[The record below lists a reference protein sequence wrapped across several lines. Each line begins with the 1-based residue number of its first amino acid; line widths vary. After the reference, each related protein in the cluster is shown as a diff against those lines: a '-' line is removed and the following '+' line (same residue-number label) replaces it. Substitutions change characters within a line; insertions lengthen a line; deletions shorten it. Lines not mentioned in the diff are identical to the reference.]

1 MRKQLDPRIPTLI
14 RNNVALNHRSFFVV
28 VGDKGKDQVV
38 NLHFLLSQSRVQ
50 SRPNVLW
57 CYKKDLGFST
67 HRKKRE
73 QKIKNDIKRGIRE
86 KGQGD
91 PFELF
96 ISLTDIRYC
105 YYKDTPKIL
114 GQTYGMLILQDFEAI
129 TPNLLART
137 IETVEGGGVVILLL
151 KTMSSLRQLYSLGMD
166 VHRNYRSNASD
177 DEPVARFN
185 ERFLLSLGASQDTLL
200 LDDELN
206 VLPLSKGKDI
216 RPLPETSTGAGTGVG
231 STVRKGK
238 ARMQADEELADL
250 KDQVRQTK
258 VVGQVVKHAK
268 TLDQAKAV
276 LTILDILASSSLST
290 TVALT
295 AARGR
300 GKSAALG
307 LCIAAAIAHGYSN
320 IFVTSPSPENLKT
333 LFEFV
338 FKGLDALGYDEV
350 ADWDLQRGTG
360 EWKDV
365 VVRVNVFRGHRQ
377 TIQYIQPQDS
387 QVLGQAEL
395 VVIDEAAAIPLPL
408 VRNLM
413 GPYLVFLSS
422 TINGYEGTG
431 RSLSLKLIQQLRDN
445 ARGVA
450 SEAAAADEM
459 VTGQSTASAN
469 KSDAKSGLNTGR
481 AAGAALAARS
491 LKEVDLKEP
500 IRYSRGDN
508 IESWLHQLL
517 CLDASLTRLSSAA
530 LKAKGCPHPSAC
542 ELYMVNRDALFSY
555 HPASEVFL
563 QRMMALYV
571 ASHYKNSPNDLQL
584 MSDAPG
590 HRLFVLLAPLKGNE
604 GGLPEPLCVVQVAL
618 EGNISRG
625 AVLNSLSRGT
635 REAGDLIPWLVAQQF
650 QDADFAS
657 LSGARVVRIAVHPD
671 YARMGYGARA
681 LQALEAFYSGQL
693 LDVDNVRDDLDDGE
707 TFTAVRDRKISSGT
721 SLLQGDEIR
730 VRDAAQMP
738 ALLQRLSERRP
749 ESLDWLGVSY
759 GLTPQLF
766 KFWKR
771 AGYSPLWVRQIANDL
786 TGEYTTVQLKAL
798 DSSTSTTGSA
808 WLGALAADF
817 RKRFISLLSFK
828 FREFSA
834 ITALTVLEAATQGA
848 RLANQDGDGIDA
860 GSTSSLSKPL
870 TAAELRTL
878 LTPFDMKRL
887 DSYSNN
893 MVEMSVVLDLLP
905 TLASLYFNNRL
916 RAVREDEVAASAVGA
931 VDEEEE
937 LRLSGLQ
944 SSLLLAIG
952 LQRKT
957 PDEIGAELRLPTQQ
971 TMALFV
977 KTVRLLVKS
986 LRKVEKKDIADSMPE
1001 LAGGL
1006 NARAPLRNKVRGNG
1020 NADDRDGDDW
1030 TALKGDLQSE
1040 LKQAGKEFLD
1050 DYARNRNAA
1059 ESVEDDDEEEE
1070 GDEEEDDDEDVDDE
1084 EDEDEA
1090 ADEEDDAVLEA
1101 KRKLIDSMNLSQY
1114 AINGSDVDGTDWAQ
1128 AEAQVAAMVRKKGGQ
1143 DLSDFNTTISVKGTK
1158 RAVEEDN
1165 KVSSA
1170 SKKSSSS
1177 SSSSSSPGKKSAH
1190 GKNGSKPKK
1199 QRRN

>member
-14 RNNVALNHRSFFVV
+14 RNNVALNHRSFFVI

-57 CYKKDLGFST
+57 CYKKDLGFTT

-73 QKIKNDIKRGIRE
+73 QKIKNDIKRGVRE
-86 KGQGD
+86 KGEGD

-96 ISLTDIRYC
+96 VSLTDIRYC

-114 GQTYGMLILQDFEAI
+114 GQTYGMLILQDFEAV
-129 TPNLLART
+129 TPNMLART
-137 IETVEGGGVVILLL
+137 IETVEGGGVVVLLL

-166 VHRNYRSNASD
+166 VHRSYRSNASD
-177 DEPVARFN
+177 DDPVARFN
-185 ERFLLSLGASQDTLL
+185 ERFLLSLGANQDTLL

-216 RPLPETSTGAGTGVG
+216 KPLPETSTGAGTGVG

-238 ARMQADEELADL
+238 ERLEAEEELAEL
-250 KDQVRQTK
+250 KDQVRETK
-258 VVGQVVKHAK
+258 VVGEVVRHAK

-307 LCIAAAIAHGYSN
+307 LCIAAAVAHGYSN

-338 FKGLDALGYDEV
+338 FKGLDALGYEEV

-365 VVRVNVFRGHRQ
+365 VVRVNIFRGHRQ
-377 TIQYIQPQDS
+377 TIQYIQPQDH

-450 SEAAAADEM
+450 DASNNDDSAASSSKATRKEAK
-459 VTGQSTASAN
+459 G
-469 KSDAKSGLNTGR
+469 GLNTGR

-491 LKEVDLKEP
+491 LKEVELKEP
-500 IRYSRGDN
+500 IRYSRGDK

-530 LKAKGCPHPSAC
+530 LKAKGCPHPSSC
-542 ELYMVNRDALFSY
+542 DLYMVNRDALFSY

-707 TFTAVRDRKISSGT
+707 TFAAVRDRKISKDAN
-721 SLLQGDEIR
+721 LLQGDEIR
-730 VRDAAQMP
+730 VRDAARMP

-749 ESLDWLGVSY
+749 EQLDWLGVSY

-766 KFWKR
+766 KFWKKS
-771 AGYSPLWVRQIANDL
+771 GYTPLWVRQIANDL
-786 TGEYTTVQLKAL
+786 TGEYTTVQLKAF
-798 DSSTSTTGSA
+798 DTSTSTTGSA
-808 WLGALAADF
+808 WLGSLAADF
-817 RKRFISLLSFK
+817 RKRFISLLSYK
-828 FREFSA
+828 FREFST
-834 ITALTVLEAATQGA
+834 ITALTVLEAATQGT
-848 RLANQDGDGIDA
+848 RLADA
-860 GSTSSLSKPL
+860 EEVLPSASSISSPL
-870 TAAELRTL
+870 GAAELRTL

-905 TLASLYFNNRL
+905 TLAALYFNNRL
-916 RAVREDEVAASAVGA
+916 RAIREDEAAASAIDA
-931 VDEEEE
+931 HDEEEE

-957 PDEIGAELRLPTQQ
+957 PDEISAELRLPLQQ
-971 TMALFV
+971 AMALFV

-986 LRKVEKKDIADSMPE
+986 LRKVEKKEIAQSMPE
-1001 LAGGL
+1001 LGTGL
-1006 NARAPLRNKVRGNG
+1006 DARAPLRKKANG
-1020 NADDRDGDDW
+1020 SGADDGEDW

-1040 LKQAGKEFLD
+1040 LRDAGRDFLAGHKQGQAHGELDAQDDDDEADEDDEEADEDLD
-1050 DYARNRNAA
+1050 DD
-1059 ESVEDDDEEEE
+1059 EEDDDEE
-1070 GDEEEDDDEDVDDE
+1070 DDE
-1084 EDEDEA
+1084 ELKA
-1090 ADEEDDAVLEA
+1090 A
-1101 KRKLIDSMNLSQY
+1101 KQKLIDSMDLAKY
-1114 AINGSDVDGTDWAQ
+1114 AIKDDGTDGTNWSQ
-1128 AEAQVAAMVRKKGGQ
+1128 AEAEVASMLRKNGGKDLKG
-1143 DLSDFNTTISVKGTK
+1143 FNTTISVKGTK
-1158 RAVEEDN
+1158 RAADESE
-1165 KVSSA
+1165 KAEASPKKGTEKKGKA
-1170 SKKSSSS
+1170 AKSKKQ
-1177 SSSSSSPGKKSAH
+1177 K
-1190 GKNGSKPKK
+1190 
-1199 QRRN
+1199 RR

>member
-1 MRKQLDPRIPTLI
+1 MDPRIPTLI
-14 RNNVALNHRSFFVV
+14 RNNVALNHRSFFVI

-57 CYKKDLGFST
+57 CYKKDLGFTT

-86 KGQGD
+86 KGEGD

-96 ISLTDIRYC
+96 VSLTDIRYC

-114 GQTYGMLILQDFEAI
+114 GQTYGMLILQDFEAV
-129 TPNLLART
+129 TPNMLART
-137 IETVEGGGVVILLL
+137 IETVEGGGTVILLL

-166 VHRNYRSNASD
+166 VHRSYRSNASD
-177 DEPVARFN
+177 DDPVARFN
-185 ERFLLSLGASQDTLL
+185 ERFLLSLGANQDTLL

-216 RPLPETSTGAGTGVG
+216 KPLPETSTGAGTGVG

-238 ARMQADEELADL
+238 ERVEAEEELAEL
-250 KDQVRQTK
+250 KDQVRETK
-258 VVGQVVKHAK
+258 VVGEVVKHAK

-307 LCIAAAIAHGYSN
+307 LCIAAAVAHGYSN

-338 FKGLDALGYDEV
+338 FKGLDALGYEEV

-365 VVRVNVFRGHRQ
+365 VVRVNIFRGHRQ
-377 TIQYIQPQDS
+377 TIQYIQPQDH

-431 RSLSLKLIQQLRDN
+431 RSLSLKLIQQLRDSAKGVVDASN
-445 ARGVA
+445 ADDTDA
-450 SEAAAADEM
+450 SSSK
-459 VTGQSTASAN
+459 STRKDGKGS
-469 KSDAKSGLNTGR
+469 LNTGR

-491 LKEVDLKEP
+491 LKEVELKEP
-500 IRYSRGDN
+500 IRYSRGDK

-530 LKAKGCPHPSAC
+530 LKAKGCPHPSSC
-542 ELYMVNRDALFSY
+542 DLYMVNRDALFSY

-707 TFTAVRDRKISSGT
+707 TFAAVRDKKISKDAN
-721 SLLQGDEIR
+721 LLQGDEIR
-730 VRDAAQMP
+730 VRDAARMP

-749 ESLDWLGVSY
+749 EQLDWLGVSY

-766 KFWKR
+766 KFWKK
-771 AGYSPLWVRQIANDL
+771 AGYTPLWVRQIANDL

-798 DSSTSTTGSA
+798 DTSTSTTGSA
-808 WLGALAADF
+808 WLGSLAADF
-817 RKRFISLLSFK
+817 RKRFISLLSYK
-828 FREFSA
+828 FREFST

-848 RLANQDGDGIDA
+848 RLADA
-860 GSTSSLSKPL
+860 EEEVSSTVSAAPL
-870 TAAELRTL
+870 GAAELRTL

-905 TLASLYFNNRL
+905 ALAALYFNNRL
-916 RAVREDEVAASAVGA
+916 RAVREDEAAASAIDA
-931 VDEEEE
+931 HDEEEE

-957 PDEIGAELRLPTQQ
+957 PDEISAELRLPLQQ
-971 TMALFV
+971 AMALFV

-986 LRKVEKKDIADSMPE
+986 LRKVEKKAIAQSMPE
-1001 LAGGL
+1001 LGSGL
-1006 NARAPLRNKVRGNG
+1006 DARAPLRKKVNG
-1020 NADDRDGDDW
+1020 AGADEGDDW
-1030 TALKGDLQSE
+1030 TALKSDLQSE
-1040 LKQAGKEFLD
+1040 LREAGRDFLATNRQGE
-1050 DYARNRNAA
+1050 ARGKLGA
-1059 ESVEDDDEEEE
+1059 EDDDDDEDDEDDDDLDEDEEEDEEEE
-1070 GDEEEDDDEDVDDE
+1070 EEEDDEDGDDE
-1084 EDEDEA
+1084 E
-1090 ADEEDDAVLEA
+1090 LREA
-1101 KRKLIDSMNLSQY
+1101 KQKLIDSMELSRY
-1114 AINGSDVDGTDWAQ
+1114 AIKDDGVDGADWTQ
-1128 AEAQVAAMVRKKGGQ
+1128 AEAEVANMLRKNGGKDLKG
-1143 DLSDFNTTISVKGTK
+1143 FNTTISVKGTK
-1158 RAVEEDN
+1158 RAAEDGD
-1165 KVSSA
+1165 KAESSA
-1170 SKKSSSS
+1170 KKGSDRKSSS
-1177 SSSSSSPGKKSAH
+1177 GKAAKS
-1190 GKNGSKPKK
+1190 KK
-1199 QRRN
+1199 QKRR

>member
-14 RNNVALNHRSFFVV
+14 RNNVALNHRSFFVI
-28 VGDKGKDQVV
+28 VGDKGKDQIV

-57 CYKKDLGFST
+57 CYKKDLGFTT

-73 QKIKNDIKRGIRE
+73 QKIKNDIKRGIRD
-86 KGQGD
+86 KGEGD

-96 ISLTDIRYC
+96 VSLTDIRYC

-114 GQTYGMLILQDFEAI
+114 GQTYGMLILQDFEAV
-129 TPNLLART
+129 TPNMLART

-166 VHRNYRSNASD
+166 VHRSYRSNASD
-177 DEPVARFN
+177 DDPVARFN
-185 ERFLLSLGASQDTLL
+185 ERFLLSLGANQDTLL

-216 RPLPETSTGAGTGVG
+216 KPLLETSTGADTGVG

-238 ARMQADEELADL
+238 ERVEAEEELAEL
-250 KDQVRQTK
+250 KDQVRETK
-258 VVGQVVKHAK
+258 VVGEVVRHAK

-307 LCIAAAIAHGYSN
+307 LCIAAAVAHGYSN

-338 FKGLDALGYDEV
+338 FKGLDALGYEEV

-365 VVRVNVFRGHRQ
+365 VVRVNIFRGHRQ
-377 TIQYIQPQDS
+377 TIQYIQPQDH

-395 VVIDEAAAIPLPL
+395 LVIDEAAAIPLPL

-445 ARGVA
+445 ARGVVDA
-450 SEAAAADEM
+450 SNADD
-459 VTGQSTASAN
+459 STASSS
-469 KSDAKSGLNTGR
+469 KSARKEGKSGLNAGR
-481 AAGAALAARS
+481 VAGAALAARS
-491 LKEVDLKEP
+491 LKEVELKEP
-500 IRYSRGDN
+500 IRYSRGDK

-530 LKAKGCPHPSAC
+530 LKAKGCPHPSSC
-542 ELYMVNRDALFSY
+542 DLYMVNRDALFSY

-590 HRLFVLLAPLKGNE
+590 HRLFVLLAPLKGNG

-693 LDVDNVRDDLDDGE
+693 LDVDNVRDNLDDGE
-707 TFTAVRDRKISSGT
+707 TFAAVRDKKISKDAN
-721 SLLQGDEIR
+721 LLQGDEIR
-730 VRDAAQMP
+730 VRDAARMP

-749 ESLDWLGVSY
+749 EQLDWLGVSY

-766 KFWKR
+766 KFWKK
-771 AGYSPLWVRQIANDL
+771 AGYTPLWVRQIANDL

-798 DSSTSTTGSA
+798 DTSTSTTGSA
-808 WLGALAADF
+808 WLGSLAADF
-817 RKRFISLLSFK
+817 RKRFISLLSYR
-828 FREFSA
+828 FREFST

-848 RLANQDGDGIDA
+848 RLAHADEDVSSA
-860 GSTSSLSKPL
+860 SSTSAPLS
-870 TAAELRTL
+870 AAELRTL
-878 LTPFDMKRL
+878 LTSFDMKRL

-905 TLASLYFNNRL
+905 TLAALYFNNRL
-916 RAVREDEVAASAVGA
+916 RAVREDEAAASVIDAPE
-931 VDEEEE
+931 EEEE

-957 PDEIGAELRLPTQQ
+957 PDDISAELRLPLQQ
-971 TMALFV
+971 AMALFV
-977 KTVRLLVKS
+977 KTVRMLVKC
-986 LRKVEKKDIADSMPE
+986 LRKVEKKAIAQSMPE
-1001 LAGGL
+1001 LGSGL
-1006 NARAPLRNKVRGNG
+1006 DARAPLRNKANG
-1020 NADDRDGDDW
+1020 AGADEGDDW
-1030 TALKGDLQSE
+1030 IALKGDLQSE
-1040 LKQAGKEFLD
+1040 LRDAGKEFLAHNKQGQARGELDYD
-1050 DYARNRNAA
+1050 D
-1059 ESVEDDDEEEE
+1059 EDDDDEDEDEDDDDEEEE
-1070 GDEEEDDDEDVDDE
+1070 EDEEDD
-1084 EDEDEA
+1084 EDEDE
-1090 ADEEDDAVLEA
+1090 DEEDGEELRAA
-1101 KRKLIDSMNLSQY
+1101 KQKLIDSMDLGKY
-1114 AINGSDVDGTDWAQ
+1114 AIKDDGADGANWGQ
-1128 AEAQVAAMVRKKGGQ
+1128 AEAEVARMLRKNGGKDLKG
-1143 DLSDFNTTISVKGTK
+1143 FNTTISVKGAKREAEEAEASPKKGSDKKNGKTK
-1158 RAVEEDN
+1158 
-1165 KVSSA
+1165 
-1170 SKKSSSS
+1170 SKKQ
-1177 SSSSSSPGKKSAH
+1177 K
-1190 GKNGSKPKK
+1190 
-1199 QRRN
+1199 RR